1 MAKKSLWNTC
11 KCNLEPAGL
20 SFHSRRDSDKRS
32 QLVANLEDILQ
43 AFEALDSLD
52 MIPDIYC
59 EATEL
64 LKLPALSLDPVSD
77 QVNSNSKSLETL
89 ICTVG
94 SLEKKLSTFISS
106 SSSLSNFGVNV
117 DGCSSSA
124 GSTSTFAT
132 VASKPVTISPP
143 SVDSPLPLHQTMSV
157 RQPMQ
162 LGSRDL
168 NVVLFGLPESGS
180 IVDDKRIVDEALE
193 FLVDMAVDIRDMFR
207 LGKFS
212 KTSSR
217 PRPLLVKVSSA
228 WDRPSS

>member
-1 MAKKSLWNTC
+1 
-11 KCNLEPAGL
+11 
-20 SFHSRRDSDKRS
+20 
-32 QLVANLEDILQ
+32 
-43 AFEALDSLD
+43 

-77 QVNSNSKSLETL
+77 QVHSNSKSLETL

-132 VASKPVTISPP
+132 VASKPVKISPP

-168 NVVLFGLPESGS
+168 NVVLFGLPENGS

-207 LGKFS
+207 QLGIGSLSFFVRIDYL
-212 KTSSR
+212 TLELNGCLYTR
-217 PRPLLVKVSSA
+217 MFLLSTNSVREGP
-228 WDRPSS
+228 DH